1 MLYLEASTVKTTLG
15 CPGCSVG
22 HVTGLCY
29 VGLCLF
35 GFCPL
40 LSLSWCRLC
49 VVFRLAA
56 PCVRSRVF
64 GFGCFSCRC
73 DCGLKLFGF
82 SWARCVRILL
92 CVLTASCVVT
102 CSVKALLVGCSV
114 VEIVIVAFC
123 LFWLQDKNFVFP
135 PALLFP
141 QKFCL
146 TSLSSLVA

>member
-15 CPGCSVG
+15 CPGCRVG

-56 PCVRSRVF
+56 PWLVRACAVGS
-64 GFGCFSCRC
+64 
-73 DCGLKLFGF
+73 L
-82 SWARCVRILL
+82 
-92 CVLTASCVVT
+92 
-102 CSVKALLVGCSV
+102 ALG
-114 VEIVIVAFC
+114 
-123 LFWLQDKNFVFP
+123 VFP
-135 PALLFP
+135 VDV
-141 QKFCL
+141 
-146 TSLSSLVA
+146 TVA